1 MTKTQAGRPSDVELA
16 LFETHPHVR
25 TSLEQFDADVVNA
38 VMGLLATVPETGGQV
53 PVGQSA
59 ALLIELEKEQ
69 GNGE

>member
-1 MTKTQAGRPSDVELA
+1 VTETKSGHLSDVELA

-25 TSLEQFDADVVNA
+25 ASLEQFDADVVNA

-53 PVGQSA
+53 PAGQSA
-59 ALLIELEKEQ
+59 ALLVELEKEN